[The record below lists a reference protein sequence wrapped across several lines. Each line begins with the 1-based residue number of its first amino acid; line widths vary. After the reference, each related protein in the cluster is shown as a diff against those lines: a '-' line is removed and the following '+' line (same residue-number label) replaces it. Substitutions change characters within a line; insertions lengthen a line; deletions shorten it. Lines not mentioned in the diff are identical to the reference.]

1 MAPRK
6 TPKLPLSR
14 DRIIDAAMAIIDNE
28 GIDGLSM
35 RKLGARLKVEA
46 MSLYYY
52 VANKDALLDLLV
64 ERLVMKAATAPE
76 AQSGNWQERLRG
88 FTRHFYATLVASPRA
103 LPLLATHHP
112 RSTAAMTEFAGA
124 IGGLAEAGFAP
135 VEAYCILNSLALMA
149 FGHALAV
156 VDHPE
161 GETAEANMAD
171 QIAYFDYLAKLFK
184 DPQALTE
191 RHQKL
196 FEFALKMFLDG
207 LALQRQRAAHPHRQT
222 D

>member
-1 MAPRK
+1 MVPRK
-6 TPKLPLSR
+6 TPKPPLNR
-14 DRIIDAAMAIIDNE
+14 DRIVDAARAIIDNE

-46 MSLYYY
+46 MTLYHYF
-52 VANKDALLDLLV
+52 ANKDALLDVLV
-64 ERLVMKAATAPE
+64 ERIVLEAATAPE
-76 AQSGNWQERLRG
+76 ARSGNWQERLRG
-88 FTRHFYATLVASPRA
+88 FTRHFYATLVASPRV

-124 IGGLAEAGFAP
+124 IGGLAEEGFAP

-156 VDHPE
+156 VDNPVR
-161 GETAEANMAD
+161 ETDEAGTAD
-171 QIAYFDYLAKLFK
+171 QAAYFGYLTKLFK
-184 DPQALTE
+184 EPQALTE
-191 RHQKL
+191 RHRKL

-207 LALQRQRAAHPHRQT
+207 LALQRQRSAHPHS
-222 D
+222 